1 MSKRTKLKVRNF
13 RIFLAKEVFNGRYIV
28 RNILALTLL
37 VTVVTMTVGVTKI
50 VGSSIAEEKPVK
62 QELANNYTIEVADL
76 EQMQSNSISI
86 LMADL
91 DADSEANVEAN
102 ATQVVAE
109 ANIVTGI
116 ILDNGVYVR
125 AEASYMGEVVDTADL
140 DDTYDVDTVKST
152 DEWICVVLED
162 GSYGYVNYL
171 FIELEEKA
179 SGTIEEVTEPTTEEI
194 EQESTGNITE
204 SGSISGTVQK
214 EDTTTE
220 SQGSVVEQPAETT
233 TEAPSTEATTES
245 TTTEYPSTGATNE
258 KPERQDAVVSGGVPV
273 EVTYRTPITLSEED
287 INLMASIVT
296 LECGGESYDGQL
308 AVANVIINRMQTGH
322 WGTTVSDVVYAPYQF
337 SCVSSP
343 MLDYYIA
350 NGAQASC
357 VEAVKEALGGVNNIG
372 GYLCFRATYITDVS
386 NYDVYSVIGN
396 HVFH

>member
-37 VTVVTMTVGVTKI
+37 VAVVTMTVGITKI
-50 VGSSIAEEKPVK
+50 VGSSVAEEKPVK
-62 QELANNYTIEVADL
+62 QELASNYTIEVADL
-76 EQMQSNSISI
+76 EQMQSDSISI

-91 DADSEANVEAN
+91 DANSEAKVEAN

-109 ANIVTGI
+109 SNIVTGI

-125 AEASYMGEVVDTADL
+125 AEASYMGEVIETADL

-152 DEWICVVLED
+152 DEWVCVVLED

-171 FIELEEKA
+171 FIQIEEEK
-179 SGTIEEVTEPTTEEI
+179 EEATGEISEVTTEETT
-194 EQESTGNITE
+194 EESAQEATGNVTE
-204 SGSISGTVQK
+204 AGSISGSVQK
-214 EDTTTE
+214 ED
-220 SQGSVVEQPAETT
+220 ST
-233 TEAPSTEATTES
+233 TEAPATEAPTTEATTTETTTES
-245 TTTEYPSTGATNE
+245 TTTETPSTGATNE
-258 KPERQDAVVSGGVPV
+258 NPERQDAVVSGGVPV

-322 WGTTVSDVVYAPYQF
+322 WGSTVSDVVYAPYQF

-372 GYLCFRATYITDVS
+372 GYLCFRATYITDTS